1 MRTPEHAAAPG
12 GQPGAGAIVDD
23 DTPSVTATDDIPAD
37 LIPCLS
43 GGAR

>member
-1 MRTPEHAAAPG
+1 MTARHAAAPG

-37 LIPCLS
+37 LLPCLS

>member
-1 MRTPEHAAAPG
+1 MNPRNAAAPG
-12 GQPGAGAIVDD
+12 GQPGAGVIVDD
-23 DTPSVTATDDIPAD
+23 DTTSVTATDDIPAD